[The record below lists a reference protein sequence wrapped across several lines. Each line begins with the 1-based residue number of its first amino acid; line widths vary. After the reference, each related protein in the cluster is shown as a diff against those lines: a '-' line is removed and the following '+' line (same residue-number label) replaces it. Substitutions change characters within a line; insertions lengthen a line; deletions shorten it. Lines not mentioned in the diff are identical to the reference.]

1 MMGPRQVDQ
10 APLFYEFS
18 LERHVPAVHLLRAI
32 DRFVDL
38 SDVRSHLAPFYSST
52 GRPSI
57 DPELLVRMLLVG
69 YCYGIR
75 SERRLCEEVHLNLA
89 YRWFCRLGLDG
100 EVPDHST
107 FSKNRHGRFRD
118 CDLLRKLFETV
129 VRRCMAEGLVEGAAF
144 AVDASLIAADANK
157 QRSAAGSDDVDWEA
171 IARTRRSV
179 REYLDTLDEAA
190 WGAASE
196 TVPKFIS
203 RSDPAAQWTGAHKGH
218 AFFAYADNYLIDL
231 KAAIIV
237 DVEATRAIRQA
248 EVGAARTMIE
258 RTEDRLGL
266 CPERLAAD
274 SAYGS
279 AEMLGWL
286 VNEHAI
292 EPHIPVFDKSARDD
306 GTFSREDFAYD
317 QEHDLYVCP
326 AGKVLS
332 STGTLVNDGA
342 TLLYRASKH
351 DCDACEL
358 KPRCCPKMPARK
370 VPRSIHEQARDV
382 ARDIAKT
389 DAYVRSRRERK
400 KIEMLF
406 AHLKRIL
413 RLNRLRLRGPF
424 GARDEFLL
432 AATAQNLRKL
442 AKLILPPALSPPEHQ
457 RGSRT
462 LVSSI
467 HPERLVRRLLQHN
480 LPGAVVQCGYLR
492 LETDSLF
499 QRRRQ
504 ILRSVRLGQMAEFNR
519 SVRRQFR
526 VSRRQDDRKP
536 WTARF
541 NSLRE
546 FKSIHSRH
554 GIVGHNDVE
563 LPIGFQ

>member
-10 APLFYEFS
+10 AALFYEFS
-18 LERHVPAVHLLRAI
+18 LERHVPVSHLLRSI
-32 DRFVDL
+32 DRFVEL
-38 SDVRSHLAPFYSST
+38 SDVRSHVAPFYSST

-57 DPELLVRMLLVG
+57 DPELLIRMLLVG

-129 VRRCMAEGLVEGAAF
+129 VQRCMAEGLVDGFAF

-157 QRSAAGSDDVDWEA
+157 QRAVAGSDDVDWEA

-179 REYLDTLDEAA
+179 REYLDTLDQAA

-203 RSDPAAQWTGAHKGH
+203 KADPAAQWTGAHKGH
-218 AFFAYADNYLIDL
+218 AFFAYSNNYLIDL
-231 KAAIIV
+231 KVAIIV

-248 EVGAARTMIE
+248 EVGATRTMIE
-258 RTEDRLGL
+258 RTEERLEL
-266 CPERLAAD
+266 CPERIVAD

-286 VNEHAI
+286 VEERAI
-292 EPHIPVFDKSARDD
+292 EPHIPVFDKSARTD

-317 QEHDLYVCP
+317 QQSDVYICP
-326 AGKVLS
+326 DGKVLA

-342 TLLYRASKH
+342 TLLYRASKY
-351 DCDACEL
+351 DCDACQL
-358 KPRCCPKMPARK
+358 KPQCCPKTPCRK
-370 VPRSIHEQARDV
+370 VTRSIHEEARDV
-382 ARDIAKT
+382 AREIAKT

-413 RLNRLRLRGPF
+413 RLDRLRLRGPL

-442 AKLILPPALSPPEHQ
+442 AKLIPLSTLQPA
-457 RGSRT
+457 
-462 LVSSI
+462 
-467 HPERLVRRLLQHN
+467 
-480 LPGAVVQCGYLR
+480 
-492 LETDSLF
+492 
-499 QRRRQ
+499 
-504 ILRSVRLGQMAEFNR
+504 
-519 SVRRQFR
+519 
-526 VSRRQDDRKP
+526 
-536 WTARF
+536 
-541 NSLRE
+541 
-546 FKSIHSRH
+546 
-554 GIVGHNDVE
+554 
-563 LPIGFQ
+563 